1 MIKNMATVRMTEAE
15 VVKNIAMVLEKVRQG
30 LNVVV
35 EQRNH
40 QPVAIIST
48 PKQSGRPISECIASA
63 EASGSKAILDAN
75 FSRDLEEIIAQNQE
89 PWNPPSWD

>member
-15 VVKNIAMVLEKVRQG
+15 VVKNITMVLEKVRQG

-48 PKQSGRPISECIASA
+48 PKQSGRPSA